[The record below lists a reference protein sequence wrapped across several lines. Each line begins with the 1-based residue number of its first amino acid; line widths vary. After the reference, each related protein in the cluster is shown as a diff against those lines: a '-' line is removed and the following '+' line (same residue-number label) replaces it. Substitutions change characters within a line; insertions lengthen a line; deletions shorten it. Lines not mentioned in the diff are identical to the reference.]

1 VKSGGEGA
9 RTAGAAPSALS
20 GLLTP
25 GAALRFV
32 VFLGVVSLLAD
43 MTYQGGRSITG
54 PFLAQLGA
62 SATVVGVFAGFGELL
77 GYGLRIVSGR
87 LSDRAGNYWRMTTL
101 GYLINLLAIPALAL
115 AGSWE
120 MAVVLM
126 MLERTGKAIRKP
138 ARDAMLAHA
147 TAGIGRGWGFGL
159 HKAMDQTGALL
170 GPLLMAAVIAYTGGS
185 YRTAFALLVAP
196 ALLALAVLLAARRE
210 YPRPSE
216 LEVKRVELDT
226 TGTSRSYWIYLAASA
241 LVACGYADFP
251 LIAYHFAKGDAMPPT
266 WIPLLYALAMGTSA
280 VAAPAAG
287 WLFDRVGV
295 VVIGASV
302 LAAAFF
308 APLVFLGGPLLAV
321 AGMAL
326 WGVGMGV
333 QESIVRAAVADLV
346 PADRRAGAYGIFD
359 TGFGVFWFAGSALMG
374 ALYDRSIPALVV
386 FSVAAQLAALP
397 LLAMVAAKGNRA
409 SV

>member
-1 VKSGGEGA
+1 VTIPGA
-9 RTAGAAPSALS
+9 RAEGEAPSTRTG
-20 GLLTP
+20 GLAP

-32 VFLGVVSLLAD
+32 VFLGMVSLLAD

-62 SATVVGVFAGFGELL
+62 SATVVGVFAGLGELL
-77 GYGLRIVSGR
+77 GYGLRIVSGYF
-87 LSDRAGNYWRMTTL
+87 SDRGGNYWRVAIV
-101 GYLINLLAIPALAL
+101 GYVINLLAIPALAL

-120 MAVVLM
+120 VAVALM

-138 ARDAMLAHA
+138 ARDAMLSHA
-147 TAGIGRGWGFGL
+147 TSEMGRGWGFGL

-170 GPLLMAAVIAYTGGS
+170 GPLVMATVLFATRGS
-185 YRTAFALLVAP
+185 YRLGFALLLVP
-196 ALLALAVLLAARRE
+196 ALLSFVVLLAARRE
-210 YPRPSE
+210 YPRPSD
-216 LEVKRVELDT
+216 LEVKKIELEA
-226 TGTSRSYWIYLAASA
+226 TGTSRSYWIYLGASA
-241 LVACGYADFP
+241 LVAAGYADFP
-251 LIAYHFAKGDAMPPT
+251 LIAYHFAKSDAMPAA
-266 WIPLLYALAMGTSA
+266 WIPLIYSLAMAVSA

-295 VVIGASV
+295 AVIAASV
-302 LAAAFF
+302 VVAAAF
-308 APLVFLGGPLLAV
+308 APLVFLGGTALAV

-346 PADRRAGAYGIFD
+346 PSGRRAGAYGVFD
-359 TGFGVFWFAGSALMG
+359 TGFGVFWFLGSALMG
-374 ALYDRSIPALVV
+374 ILYDRSIPALVA

-397 LLAMVAAKGNRA
+397 LLLVVASKARTTRG
-409 SV
+409 

>member
-1 VKSGGEGA
+1 MTIPGA
-9 RTAGAAPSALS
+9 REANDAPSSRAS
-20 GLLTP
+20 LLAP

-77 GYGLRIVSGR
+77 GYALRLISGY
-87 LSDRAGNYWRMTTL
+87 LSDRGGNYWRVAMV

-120 MAVVLM
+120 VAVALM

-138 ARDAMLAHA
+138 ARDAMLSHA
-147 TAGIGRGWGFGL
+147 TAEMGRGWGFGL

-170 GPLLMAAVIAYTGGS
+170 GPLVMAAVLFSTQGS
-185 YRTAFALLVAP
+185 YRLGFALLLVP
-196 ALLALAVLLAARRE
+196 ALLAFVVLLAARRE
-210 YPRPSE
+210 YPRPSD
-216 LEVKRVELDT
+216 LEVKKVEIEAS
-226 TGTSRSYWIYLAASA
+226 GTSRTYWIYLAASA
-241 LVACGYADFP
+241 LVAAGYADFP
-251 LIAYHFAKGDAMPPT
+251 LIAYHFAKSDAMPAA
-266 WIPLLYALAMGTSA
+266 WIPLIYSLAMGVSA
-280 VAAPAAG
+280 VVAPTTG

-295 VVIGASV
+295 AVI
-302 LAAAFF
+302 AAAVFVAALF
-308 APLVFLGGPLLAV
+308 APLVFLGGTALAIG
-321 AGMAL
+321 GMAL

-346 PADRRAGAYGIFD
+346 PANRRAGAYGVFD
-359 TGFGVFWFAGSALMG
+359 TGFGIFWFLGSALMG
-374 ALYDRSIPALVV
+374 ILYDRSIPALVV
-386 FSVAAQLAALP
+386 FSMAAQLAALP
-397 LLAMVAAKGNRA
+397 LLLIVASKRSRKG
-409 SV
+409 S

>member
-1 VKSGGEGA
+1 MTTPGTRAVGDAS
-9 RTAGAAPSALS
+9 PSRA
-20 GLLTP
+20 GLLAP

-32 VFLGVVSLLAD
+32 VFLGAVSLLAD

-77 GYGLRIVSGR
+77 GYGLRIISGY
-87 LSDRAGNYWRMTTL
+87 LSDRGGNYWRVATV

-120 MAVVLM
+120 VAVTLM

-138 ARDAMLAHA
+138 ARDAMLSHA
-147 TAGIGRGWGFGL
+147 TAEMGRGWGFGL

-170 GPLLMAAVIAYTGGS
+170 GPLVMAGVLAFANES
-185 YRTAFALLVAP
+185 YRTGFALLLIP
-196 ALLALAVLLAARRE
+196 ALLAFAVLLAARRE
-210 YPRPSE
+210 YPRPSD
-216 LEVKRVELDT
+216 LEVKKVELEA
-226 TGTSRSYWIYLAASA
+226 TGTSKSYWIYLAASA
-241 LVACGYADFP
+241 LVAAGYADFP
-251 LIAYHFAKGDAMPPT
+251 LIAYHFAKSDAMPAA
-266 WIPLLYALAMGTSA
+266 WIPLIYSLAMGVSA
-280 VAAPAAG
+280 VVAPAAG
-287 WLFDRVGV
+287 WLFDRIGV
-295 VVIGASV
+295 AVIAASV
-302 LAAAFF
+302 LVAALF
-308 APLVFLGGPLLAV
+308 APLVFLGGTTLAI

-346 PADRRAGAYGIFD
+346 PSRRRAGAYGVFD
-359 TGFGVFWFAGSALMG
+359 TGFGIFWFLGSSLMG
-374 ALYDRSIPALVV
+374 ILYDRSIPMLVT

-397 LLAMVAAKGNRA
+397 LLVVVASKKNR
-409 SV
+409 VEL